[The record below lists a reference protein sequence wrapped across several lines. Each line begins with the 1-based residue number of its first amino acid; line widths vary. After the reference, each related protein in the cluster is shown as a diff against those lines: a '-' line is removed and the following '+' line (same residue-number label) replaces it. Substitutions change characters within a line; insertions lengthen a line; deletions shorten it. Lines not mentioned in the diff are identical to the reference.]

1 VRHVYLDRY
10 SCQDSLIHRR
20 DPRVKIL
27 GVLVALLLVV
37 SEPPGTLS
45 PFGAYALLT
54 ALLLALGRVPAVFV
68 LRRLLLVA
76 PIVVMAAFFLVLE
89 GGTALD
95 GGLGAGLSIG
105 MKAFTAVAL
114 VTLLMATERFDR
126 ILSGLRSL
134 GLPRMLTTLAAFM
147 YRYAFILADEVTR
160 TGQARASRTPGSL
173 RTGRIRTYGAQAG
186 MVFLRG
192 WQRSQRV
199 YQAMRSRGF
208 TGVLPAPPAPPL
220 GWAALLFL
228 AATAAGFA
236 LIRGLWA

>member
-1 VRHVYLDRY
+1 M
-10 SCQDSLIHRR
+10 
-20 DPRVKIL
+20 KIV
-27 GVLVALLLVV
+27 GVLLALLLVV
-37 SEPPGTLS
+37 SEPPGALS

-54 ALLLALGRVPAVFV
+54 ALLLALGRVPTVFV

-76 PIVVMAAFFLVLE
+76 PIVLMAALFLVLE
-89 GGTALD
+89 GGPALS
-95 GGLGAGLSIG
+95 GGLGAGLSVG

-147 YRYAFILADEVTR
+147 YRYAFILGDEVIR
-160 TGQARASRTPGSL
+160 TGQARASRTPGAL
-173 RTGRIRTYGAQAG
+173 QTGRIRTYGGQAG

-192 WQRSQRV
+192 WRRSERV

-208 TGVLPAPPAPPL
+208 TGVLPGLPAPAL
-220 GWAALLFL
+220 GWADLLFL
-228 AATAAGFA
+228 AATAGGFG
-236 LIRGLWA
+236 LVRGLWP